1 MDIVADHAAERG
13 GMGERSASIDH
24 ELEKNLRENI
34 RIGEKISDEGESL
47 MDKMQILAALRDAQE
62 SGTISASRSASVGKS
77 QRDRHTKRKLT
88 DMIDEKES
96 VAADSP
102 GGHSSPKV
110 MVSNKDRLKVMS
122 GGSRAGSVPAGRESS
137 VKAEDALEGQDQL
150 KGKARR
156 PSKASAARSRLR

>member
-1 MDIVADHAAERG
+1 LS
-13 GMGERSASIDH
+13 ERSASIDQ

-34 RIGEKISDEGESL
+34 RLGEKINDEGELL

-62 SGTISASRSASVGKS
+62 SGSMSASRSASVGKS

-88 DMIDEKES
+88 DVVDDRDSI
-96 VAADSP
+96 AADSP
-102 GGHSSPKV
+102 GGHPSPKV
-110 MVSNKDRLKVMS
+110 MVPNKDRIKAMS

-137 VKAEDALEGQDQL
+137 VKAEEALESQDQL

-156 PSKASAARSRLR
+156 PSKASVARGNLR